1 MIYKLYGDTYAVR
14 LERGEEVVASIAELC
29 EKEGIRA
36 GTVQGLGASD
46 DATVGLYSIA
56 EKKYYPTELKG
67 DMEITALIGNISRQE
82 GADAPYLHLHITL
95 AKAGG
100 QAVGG
105 GRAVESLFQVSGEG
119 GALSTLLARLP
130 AWVEI
135 GRASCRERV
144 LWHV

>member
-36 GTVQGLGASD
+36 GTVQGLGAAD

-67 DMEITALIGNISRQE
+67 DMEITALISNISRQE

-105 GRAVESLFQVSGEG
+105 HLNRAVISATSELFV
-119 GALSTLLARLP
+119 RKLP
-130 AWVEI
+130 GVI
-135 GRASCRERV
+135 GRFADPETGLNLTRFD
-144 LWHV
+144 LD